1 MSTGHTTVLKCVK
14 VTALVLIEQ
23 ISSSAAVTSTST
35 STPVTRAIK
44 CSEKL
49 EQSLLVQGT
58 IKFTNK

>member
-35 STPVTRAIK
+35 PVTRAIK